1 MSTFR
6 QWVHKR
12 HYAPMSRF
20 WQAITFA
27 ATRFYAT
34 LVFVRTQMVAWGWL
48 KPSRVPCPVITVGNV
63 TTGGTGKTP
72 VVEALCRELVAH
84 GHRPLILTRGYAASE
99 PIEYGQP
106 QAACHGDEAF
116 ELKQA
121 LQDLNIT
128 VVVGKNRAVSA
139 HRALSDYNPSVL
151 VLDDG
156 LQSGTL
162 QGQPQIN
169 LLLIDGP
176 RGLGNGQLLPMGPL
190 REPVES
196 ALSRASIIALTRVD
210 SEQQA
215 RIHSRLPDFPA
226 GVAVVAVSIEPDGL
240 LNWQT
245 QQYVPLSWLAHRPVV
260 ALCGIAQPD
269 SFFATLFKHQA
280 ITLETLVLD
289 DHVGVSREALIK
301 TISKYPP
308 NTPLILTR
316 KDAVKLP
323 ELSSEFPVWVL
334 TQRANV
340 TALYGEVARLLQA
353 PSEGVSG

>member
-12 HYAPMSRF
+12 HYATMSRF
-20 WQAITFA
+20 WQAMTLVPTF
-27 ATRFYAT
+27 FYAT
-34 LVFVRTQMVAWGWL
+34 VVFLRAQMVAWGWL

-99 PIEYGQP
+99 PMEYGQP

-116 ELKQA
+116 ELKLA
-121 LQDLNIT
+121 LQDLN
-128 VVVGKNRAVSA
+128 VVVIVGKNRAANA
-139 HRALSDYNPSVL
+139 HRALSDYSPSVL

-162 QGQPQIN
+162 EGHPQIN

-190 REPVES
+190 REPVAS
-196 ALSRASIIALTRVD
+196 ALCRTSIIALTRVD

-226 GVAVVAVSIEPDGL
+226 GVPAVAVSIEPDGL

-269 SFFATLFKHQA
+269 SFLATLLKHQA
-280 ITLETLVLD
+280 ITLETLILG
-289 DHVGVSREALIK
+289 DHVGVSAQALIEK
-301 TISKYPP
+301 ISKYPP

-316 KDAVKLP
+316 KDAVKLA

-334 TQRANV
+334 CQRANV
-340 TALYGEVARLLQA
+340 KALYGEIARLLQA
-353 PSEGVSG
+353 SSEDGSC